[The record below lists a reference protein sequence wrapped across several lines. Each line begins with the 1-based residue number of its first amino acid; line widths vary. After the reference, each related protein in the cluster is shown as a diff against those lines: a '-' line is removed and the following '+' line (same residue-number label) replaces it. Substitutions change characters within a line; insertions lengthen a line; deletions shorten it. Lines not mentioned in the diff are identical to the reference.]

1 MLIGASAW
9 NASGENELSTSLESR
24 FGGLC
29 RQVPRLANL
38 RLQFTRFFRV
48 DTSMGPLRNVDAT
61 LRLDSS
67 AKPHLSLCEY
77 IILTIEEGIG
87 EDLAGPAEETLGL

>member
-1 MLIGASAW
+1 
-9 NASGENELSTSLESR
+9 
-24 FGGLC
+24 
-29 RQVPRLANL
+29 
-38 RLQFTRFFRV
+38 
-48 DTSMGPLRNVDAT
+48 MGPLRNVDAT

>member
-1 MLIGASAW
+1 VDIFD
-9 NASGENELSTSLESR
+9 GE
-24 FGGLC
+24 
-29 RQVPRLANL
+29 
-38 RLQFTRFFRV
+38 
-48 DTSMGPLRNVDAT
+48 LRNADAT

-87 EDLAGPAEETLGL
+87 EDLAGPSGRDARLVK